1 MLWRL
6 TMSLGNKSL
15 KIDPVE
21 DLHWFKEKLIFSVHQ
36 PMYGTLDFKTLL
48 WMEHQFLNKVLCT
61 CIFKHCLNVRFS
73 EYVFYVLEDIHALSW
88 NERKAF
94 LCGAA
99 VGFRPLP
106 GWEANALAFTHHHLW
121 MVVSPMFTPVTRHN
135 DILIFNVE
143 KMTSE
148 NDYFPYSK
156 QKETKIKLDLKLLI
170 ARPPT
175 K

>member
-6 TMSLGNKSL
+6 TMSLGNKSI

-21 DLHWFKEKLIFSVHQ
+21 DLHWFKQKLIFSVHQ

-48 WMEHQFLNKVLCT
+48 WMEHQSLNKVLCT
-61 CIFKHCLNVRFS
+61 CIFKHCLNARFS

-94 LCGAA
+94 LFGAT

-121 MVVSPMFTPVTRHN
+121 MVVSQCSPRLQG
-135 DILIFNVE
+135 I
-143 KMTSE
+143 MTSWFSMRRE
-148 NDYFPYSK
+148 WRLRTIIFHIPNRK
-156 QKETKIKLDLKLLI
+156 RQK
-170 ARPPT
+170 
-175 K
+175 